1 MSSEKESNVSD
12 FIKVKWRKVFSLFG
26 VIGKNCLLVNHQQ
39 VYQKKLNMQRLLS
52 NGMYLYPATLE
63 AEFPNGVGVI
73 SFGDITPNCSLIC
86 GWIAWP
92 PIIQH
97 KERSLTKY

>member
-26 VIGKNCLLVNHQQ
+26 VYWQELLTCKLPAGLP
-39 VYQKKLNMQRLLS
+39 KKTYMQRLLS

-73 SFGDITPNCSLIC
+73 PFGDNCSLIC
-86 GWIAWP
+86 GWIVW
-92 PIIQH
+92 H
-97 KERSLTKY
+97 L

>member
-52 NGMYLYPATLE
+52 NGMYL
-63 AEFPNGVGVI
+63 
-73 SFGDITPNCSLIC
+73 
-86 GWIAWP
+86 
-92 PIIQH
+92 
-97 KERSLTKY
+97 